1 MASILTMMKR
11 LDRLEQLARKRQ
23 PPKLFDV
30 VGMLLPDDSIVPMDF
45 GNGGPGEPVPGMVFD
60 PEKVRILF
68 DASIAGDGEWAVE
81 VV

>member
-30 VGMLLPDDSIVPMDF
+30 VGIRLPDGSIVPMDF
-45 GNGGPGEPVPGMVFD
+45 GNGGPGEPIPMIFD
-60 PEKVRILF
+60 PKRVRILF
-68 DASIAGDGEWAVE
+68 DAPADGDAPHIEE
-81 VV
+81 F